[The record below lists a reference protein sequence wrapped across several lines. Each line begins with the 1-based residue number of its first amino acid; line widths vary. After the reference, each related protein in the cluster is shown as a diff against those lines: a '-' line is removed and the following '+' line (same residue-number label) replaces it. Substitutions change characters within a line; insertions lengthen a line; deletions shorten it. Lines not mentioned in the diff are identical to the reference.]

1 MSTPNE
7 PTTTSSTPEPIVA
20 QKIVDAQDKGKD
32 TGVSTEVEA
41 REVVG
46 AGSGK
51 EEGKV
56 DETAGRRVSSDSRS
70 GFTIWILV
78 GCLVPG
84 RGGEGMDDDV

>member
-46 AGSGK
+46 AGKDAGK
-51 EEGKV
+51 AEGEGKV

-70 GFTIWILV
+70 GFSLAV
-78 GCLVPG
+78 
-84 RGGEGMDDDV
+84 